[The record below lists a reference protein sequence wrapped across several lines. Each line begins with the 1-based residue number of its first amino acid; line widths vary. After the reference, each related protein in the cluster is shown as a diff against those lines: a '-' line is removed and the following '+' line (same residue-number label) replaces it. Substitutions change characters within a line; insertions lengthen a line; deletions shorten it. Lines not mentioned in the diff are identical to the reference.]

1 MVGANSRL
9 DELQAGLLRVKLTHL
24 DEMNAERNQI
34 AARYL
39 TGITNPC
46 VRLPR
51 IRPDS
56 DSTWHQFVIHTEY
69 RDELAAFL
77 ARREIGTVIHY
88 PIPPHLSRAYAYLGY
103 HRGDFPIAE
112 RYADEVLSL
121 PMYNGITREEQ
132 DFVIDAINAF
142 APGRD

>member
-1 MVGANSRL
+1 M
-9 DELQAGLLRVKLTHL
+9 KLTHL
-24 DEMNAERNQI
+24 DEMNTERNQI

-88 PIPPHLSRAYAYLGY
+88 PIPPHLSKAYAYLGY
-103 HRGDFPIAE
+103 RRGDFPIAE

-121 PMYNGITREEQ
+121 PMYP
-132 DFVIDAINAF
+132 DIDHALQAQIIDHLVA
-142 APGRD
+142 AVDSTL

>member
-1 MVGANSRL
+1 ML
-9 DELQAGLLRVKLTHL
+9 
-24 DEMNAERNQI
+24 I
-34 AARYL
+34 
-39 TGITNPC
+39 
-46 VRLPR
+46 LPR

-77 ARREIGTVIHY
+77 AQREIGTVIHY
-88 PIPPHLSRAYAYLGY
+88 PIPPHLSKAYAYLGY
-103 HRGDFPIAE
+103 RRGDFPIAE